1 MFYFFI
7 IKFLLLFSSNAISGD
22 TFKIAFGSC
31 INEEKEIPIWDS
43 IEKFNPNVFVF
54 LGDNVYGDRQL
65 GIPVRLN
72 DSLKSLENAY
82 SNLNRHKERFNQF
95 NLLMTWD
102 DHDYGYNDFGKD
114 YPYKIQS
121 KKLFLDFW
129 EVKKNDPRRSN
140 KDGIYYAK
148 DFKVAD
154 HHIKFILLD
163 TRFNRSALE
172 RNTNRNIKK
181 KYIPTTNLEKTILG
195 ENQWKWLKN
204 NLKEKVDLLI
214 IASSIQV
221 LPQKHGWEKWA
232 NFPHERKK
240 LLDLI
245 STTDNKVILL
255 SGDRHFGAIYETR
268 DKDNKLVEF
277 TSSGLNTYRNA
288 RDPIENAVSVQSYSG
303 YNFGGIEINFASRK
317 INGGIYDG
325 NGNKR
330 ISKKLGF

>member
-1 MFYFFI
+1 MIYFFI
-7 IKFLLLFSSNAISGD
+7 IKFFLLLSSNATSGD

-31 INEEKEIPIWDS
+31 LNEEKEIPIWDS
-43 IEKFNPNVFVF
+43 IEKFSPNVFVF
-54 LGDNVYGDRQL
+54 LGDNVYGDRQF
-65 GIPVRLN
+65 GIPVKLN

-82 SNLNRHKERFNQF
+82 SSLNRHKKRFNQF

-129 EVKKNDPRRSN
+129 EVKKSDSRWSN
-140 KDGIYYAK
+140 EDGIYYAK
-148 DFKVAD
+148 DFKVAENN
-154 HHIKFILLD
+154 IRFILLD
-163 TRFNRSALE
+163 TRYNRSALE

-181 KYIPTTNLEKTILG
+181 KYIPTTNLDKTILG
-195 ENQWKWLKN
+195 ENQWKWFKN
-204 NLKEKVDLLI
+204 NLDKKVDLI
-214 IASSIQV
+214 IVASSIQV

-232 NFPHERKK
+232 NFPHERKR

-245 STTDNKVILL
+245 TKTNNKVIIL

-277 TSSGLNTYRNA
+277 TSSGLNTYRNSS
-288 RDPIENAVSVQSYSG
+288 DPIENAISAQSYSG

-325 NGNKR
+325 KGNKR
-330 ISKKLGF
+330 ISKELGF

>member
-1 MFYFFI
+1 MSYLFI
-7 IKFLLLFSSNAISGD
+7 IKILLLFSSSATSNE
-22 TFKIAFGSC
+22 TFNIAFGSC
-31 INEEKEIPIWDS
+31 LDEEKEIPIWDS

-54 LGDNVYGDRQL
+54 LGDNVYGDRQF
-65 GIPVRLN
+65 GVPVRLN

-82 SNLNRHKERFNQF
+82 SILSKHKRRFNQF

-129 EVKKNDPRRSN
+129 EVKKSDPRWSN
-140 KDGIYYAK
+140 QDGIYYAK
-148 DFKVAD
+148 DFKVAEN
-154 HHIKFILLD
+154 HIRFILLD

-172 RNTNRNIKK
+172 RNDNRNIKK
-181 KYIPTTNLEKTILG
+181 KYLPTSNIEKTILG

-204 NLKEKVDLLI
+204 KLDKKVDLFIL
-214 IASSIQV
+214 ASSIQV

-245 STTDNKVILL
+245 TQTNQKAIIL

-268 DKDNKLVEF
+268 NKENKLVEF

-288 RDPIENAVSVQSYSG
+288 RDPIEKVVSSKAFSG
-303 YNFGGIEINFASRK
+303 YNFGGIEINFSSRTL
-317 INGGIYDG
+317 IGGIYDMDG
-325 NGNKR
+325 KR
-330 ISKKLGF
+330 RITKEIGF